1 MSQTNGANDTTN
13 KVLVFTVLDRS
24 GSMSSNRKGTI
35 DGYNEYICGLRD
47 DKKTEYS
54 VTLIQFDAP
63 QTVPELTVS
72 YEDRALA
79 DVPDL
84 NLDSYEPRGNTPLYD
99 AIGECVRR
107 TDAKGRGVIMLIIT
121 DGLENASR
129 EFTKDSV
136 KELVK
141 KKEAE
146 GWTFSFLG
154 ADIDSY
160 AVGGSVG
167 VAAANTAN
175 YVKGHENTMFVNALR
190 ATTRRA
196 SLYASVGMRA
206 ASRMDFYDGSEKQ
219 AIENPTAKK
228 PGGRP
233 AAPSSFPPPSKPRR
247 TDWKTTRA

>member
-1 MSQTNGANDTTN
+1 
-13 KVLVFTVLDRS
+13 
-24 GSMSSNRKGTI
+24 MSSNRKGTI
-35 DGYNEYICGLRD
+35 DGYNEYIRGLRD
-47 DKKTEYS
+47 DKKTDYAIS
-54 VTLIQFDAP
+54 LIQFDAP
-63 QTVPELTVS
+63 QTMPELTVS

-107 TDAKGRGVIMLIIT
+107 TDAKGRWVIMLIIT

-136 KELVK
+136 KELIR

-160 AVGGSVG
+160 AVGDRW
-167 VAAANTAN
+167 
-175 YVKGHENTMFVNALR
+175 E
-190 ATTRRA
+190 
-196 SLYASVGMRA
+196 
-206 ASRMDFYDGSEKQ
+206 
-219 AIENPTAKK
+219 
-228 PGGRP
+228 
-233 AAPSSFPPPSKPRR
+233 
-247 TDWKTTRA
+247 

>member
-136 KELVK
+136 KELIK

-175 YVKGHENTMFVNALR
+175 YVKGHEHTMFANALH

-196 SLYASVGMRA
+196 SLYASVGTQA
-206 ASRMDFYDGSEKQ
+206 ASMMDFYDGSEKE

-247 TDWKTTRA
+247 TAWKTTRP

>member
-1 MSQTNGANDTTN
+1 VNQSNGATDTTN
-13 KVLVFTVLDRS
+13 KVLVITALDRS

-35 DGYNEYICGLRD
+35 DGYNEYIRGLRY
-47 DKKTEYS
+47 DKKTDYS
-54 VTLIQFDAP
+54 VSLIQFDAP
-63 QTVPELTVS
+63 QTMPELTVS

-84 NLDSYEPRGNTPLYD
+84 NLASYEPRGNTPLYD

-107 TDAKGRGVIMLIIT
+107 TDANGRGVIMLIIT

-129 EFTKDSV
+129 EFNKDSV
-136 KELVK
+136 KELIK

-167 VAAANTAN
+167 VAAANTAT
-175 YVKGHENTMFVNALR
+175 YVKGHEDTMFANALR

-196 SLYASVGMRA
+196 GLYASVGMRA
-206 ASRMDFYDGSEKQ
+206 ASMMDFYDGSEKE
-219 AIENPTAKK
+219 AIENPKTMKR
-228 PGGRP
+228 GGRP
-233 AAPSSFPPPSKPRR
+233 AAPSSFPLPSKPRR
-247 TDWKTTRA
+247 TEWKTTRP